1 MINVIFSPF
10 TESRKD
16 KSSVSSPRCEIA
28 EIGYYLPV
36 KRSSSSS
43 RFTSEETIFLVFLED
58 RNDTAGEDVE
68 EFEKETRFA
77 RSFSIERDVH
87 ERGREGEGLHEQ
99 LTVYIGFLL
108 GIGGKRRSRE
118 AKTKRSR
125 RRRRGGGGRRRR
137 RRKGRGGRA
146 GRWIGR

>member
-87 ERGREGEGLHEQ
+87 ERGRVTRTTDGVYRL
-99 LTVYIGFLL
+99 LTWH
-108 GIGGKRRSRE
+108 
-118 AKTKRSR
+118 
-125 RRRRGGGGRRRR
+125 
-137 RRKGRGGRA
+137 RRKKKITRGKDEA
-146 GRWIGR
+146 